1 MLACDD
7 EGLMSLRFDV
17 SEREASDHPILEESA
32 KWLDVYFSGGVPD
45 FTPSLKLKG
54 TAFQLRVWD
63 FLRSIPYGHTMT
75 YGRIAQALS
84 CGSAQA
90 VGQAVG
96 HNPIAIILPCHRVI
110 GSDGSLTGYSGGIE
124 RKSTLLK
131 IEGITTKKIT
141 SPQSGRLYTFP
152 SPRASREHNACTA
165 R

>member
-1 MLACDD
+1 MMMYTRNYDSPLGRIVLACDD
-7 EGLMSLRFDV
+7 EGLMSLGFDDAEHESSSHPV
-17 SEREASDHPILEESA
+17 LDEAK

-45 FTPSLKLKG
+45 FTPPLNLKG

-90 VGQAVG
+90 IGQAVG
-96 HNPIAIILPCHRVI
+96 HNPIAIIIPCHRVL

-124 RKSTLLK
+124 RKTALLK
-131 IEGITTKKIT
+131 LEGITAKK
-141 SPQSGRLYTFP
+141 
-152 SPRASREHNACTA
+152 
-165 R
+165 